1 MPTTKTAAEK
11 LQEAINS
18 DPFLA
23 GDDIHLD
30 LTSYPHLIPL
40 ADAAEESDN
49 LAMPD
54 RTSKG
59 LGSADL
65 KRFLANPDRE
75 SVAELHDESLLKRY
89 DEERGDGSTVFARNV
104 PFQIYQRA
112 GRWRAK
118 GTTPDG
124 TLHRLSDAT
133 RDGV

>member
-18 DPFLA
+18 APFLA
-23 GDDIHLD
+23 GGDVNLD
-30 LTSYPHLIPL
+30 LSSYPHLIPL
-40 ADAAEESDN
+40 ADAAEETEDF
-49 LAMPD
+49 AMPD

-65 KRFLANPDRE
+65 KKFLASPDRE
-75 SVAELHDESLLKRY
+75 SVAELRDPELLKKY
-89 DEERGDGSTVFARNV
+89 DEERGDGSTVLCRNV
-104 PFQIYQRA
+104 PFQVYQRD

-124 TLHRLSDAT
+124 TLHRFSDTT
-133 RDGV
+133 RD